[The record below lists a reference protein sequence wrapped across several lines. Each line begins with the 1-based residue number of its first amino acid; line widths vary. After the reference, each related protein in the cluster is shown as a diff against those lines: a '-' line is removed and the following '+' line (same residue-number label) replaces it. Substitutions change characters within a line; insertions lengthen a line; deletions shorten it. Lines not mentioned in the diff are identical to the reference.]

1 MIKPLQTF
9 NFFLMEGIWK
19 DVDGHILADILA
31 LYDLVIDD
39 RTQFA
44 RLYDYQRMILFY
56 FRASAGKISLTLWRI
71 PRL

>member
-1 MIKPLQTF
+1 
-9 NFFLMEGIWK
+9 MEGIWK

-56 FRASAGKISLTLWRI
+56 FRASAGRISLTLWRI
-71 PRL
+71 PKI